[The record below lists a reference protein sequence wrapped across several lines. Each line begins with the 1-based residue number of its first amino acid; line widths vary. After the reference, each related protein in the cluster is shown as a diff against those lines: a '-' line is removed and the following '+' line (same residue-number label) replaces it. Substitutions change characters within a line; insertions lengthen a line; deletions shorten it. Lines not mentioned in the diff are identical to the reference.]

1 MFSFIKSKPTCA
13 INVELI
19 DEKQRKKV
27 RVHNEMVNIVDQM
40 IYAYRSDEPVSGH
53 VKIKCNKGIN
63 HVGVQAVFIGEI
75 VLLLSPNDDTN
86 FNSDISSVKKHSR
99 QFVRCVQQIAPSGF
113 IPKFDNTNDIILFF
127 HFQAEESK
135 RVFESYYGKLS
146 VCRYFIEIRILLPSK
161 SKKLSN
167 NLLDNNPSI
176 THRIE
181 LFVTCKNDPNLLM
194 LSPLHENPEFVENDA
209 PIVANIVQ
217 ENKQITME
225 VGLGNDL
232 HIVMKF
238 YKTLYHLNDV
248 VLGKI
253 TFIRSILKLKRM
265 ELMII
270 RREQVY
276 KKEESDPNIDTSADS
291 GADNIK
297 NEKSEVLNV
306 SNDTISKFE
315 IMDGDPPKNQMI
327 PVRIYLSGI
336 NTLTPTYDISGLFSV
351 KYFLNVCLIDDN
363 DRRLFKQQEI
373 HIYRKEWSNWQ
384 QH

>member
-1 MFSFIKSKPTCA
+1 
-13 INVELI
+13 
-19 DEKQRKKV
+19 
-27 RVHNEMVNIVDQM
+27 M

-63 HVGVQAVFIGEI
+63 HIGVQAVFIGEI

-86 FNSDISSVKKHSR
+86 LNSDISSVKKHSR

-113 IPKFDNTNDIILFF
+113 IPKFDNTNHMILFF
-127 HFQAEESK
+127 HFQVEESK
-135 RVFESYYGKLS
+135 RVFESYYGKLC

-167 NLLDNNPSI
+167 DLLDNNPSI

-194 LSPLHENPEFVENDA
+194 LSPLHEEPEFVENDA
-209 PIVANIVQ
+209 SIATNATQ

-232 HIVMKF
+232 HFVMKF

-276 KKEESDPNIDTSADS
+276 KKEESDPNIDTSADG

-297 NEKSEVLNV
+297 NEKCEVLNV

-327 PVRIYLSGI
+327 PVRMYLSGI

-351 KYFLNVCLIDDN
+351 KYFLNVCLVDDN